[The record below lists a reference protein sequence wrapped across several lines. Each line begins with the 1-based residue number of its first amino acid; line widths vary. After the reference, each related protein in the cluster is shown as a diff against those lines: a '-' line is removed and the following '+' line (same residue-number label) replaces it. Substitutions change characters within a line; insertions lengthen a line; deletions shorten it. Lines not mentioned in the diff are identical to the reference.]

1 MSTGNTHEQR
11 SMAPNAYLPADD
23 PGKNGG
29 ATYMGTS
36 QQPAQEDWE
45 NIFGPAGRE
54 VVTDPQRNK
63 RHQRW
68 HLPDRLKGPN
78 NFLTDRIDGLITDAT
93 SSPFTSVILPYL
105 YVENPDQPLTWNT
118 FSYDEG
124 LASRVPY
131 EAAARVL
138 TQTKSSH
145 SAYIVRQGL
154 AISMEHNFMLSPAG
168 RADFQNQLLQLVGS
182 IQYTNDLDCHIAL
195 ITAPNYER
203 TEVEKYAYNER
214 DVYQTIKLYT
224 EMYGIAQKNA
234 NGLDCVIEE
243 AKQVFRKWGAK
254 EPTFLLTNSRLGFQ
268 QNMTLERT
276 QYLTNGIDGVR
287 RLRDGPELSKYRG
300 LSVINTRSFSL
311 EAGRAPRDLLVRRV
325 RVAEHY
331 AVPPMSAGELANCEI
346 HLYDEGRDQM
356 VPLKGDAL
364 FKASHIQDIDGGN
377 PNQKW
382 DDALALD
389 QRFQSMNLPHLFGD
403 WYACAGTT
411 ETEFTTWKGLD
422 IGALNANDEKSAYHQ
437 EFLLRVQGLLN
448 VNRNDTRKSF
458 DEVCRVADADPG
470 GGGAFKAPALLPPY
484 KDSIIAMVKNAM
496 NWAPLSK
503 EELRFRKW
511 INYIFQDAYA
521 LERPPTDIGKKIV
534 GGNVNEVHGHT
545 TDINWYGLHLRR
557 FNCDNPHST
566 LAEFRILLPYVQ
578 EWLGDVTDADYEK
591 LFMGKHCNEPP
602 KYNLLLL
609 RPTIEHSMIGC
620 VVGRGGAEDLGAT
633 LWGQTELS
641 CYDDAM
647 HGKWGMSYKFHARS
661 LVYNEKHLLRLWDVA
676 FAGYHGGMGTTIIG
690 DDNRTLWQ
698 QSCMHLDEALSSK
711 HPSVFVMRFHD
722 EYTKELSNPVSFYN
736 NDNKSCID
744 PQNIYSTYDKDMELY
759 EKLSNPDKAR
769 FDQYKMMMP
778 DFGSLHAHRKTAGHA
793 SHEGD
798 THQNSFSFQGTM
810 WVKCAN
816 PNKCKEVRGT
826 GHLGHS
832 CCGSS
837 SIRSGK
843 GMMNPMSIDTS
854 VRVV

>member
-1 MSTGNTHEQR
+1 
-11 SMAPNAYLPADD
+11 MAPNAYLPADD

-154 AISMEHNFMLSPAG
+154 AISMEHNFMVSPAG

-331 AVPPMSAGELANCEI
+331 ALPPMRAGELKNS
-346 HLYDEGRDQM
+346 HVKLYDEGKDQM
-356 VPLKGDAL
+356 VPISGETL
-364 FKASHIQDIDGGN
+364 FKKSCLVNKDYGRGAGQPADCDAAWKMALNLDGYFESIDPHLWTEDFWTCPEVTKYFPNKKSYETWMTTASPGT
-377 PNQKW
+377 
-382 DDALALD
+382 DDFKGWYHPTFVATLNLFDETTTYDTALATVSGTFPGAINDEMFKAWLRYMVAYKSTKGGSLSYGQLMLCGLKKTGARATTSFQINGTNITGYGDIIHHLD
-389 QRFQSMNLPHLFGD
+389 HEYRFTLPFHAYWTRLIPVKEKIYEDLFNREDASSPIKYHLF
-403 WYACAGTT
+403 
-411 ETEFTTWKGLD
+411 
-422 IGALNANDEKSAYHQ
+422 
-437 EFLLRVQGLLN
+437 
-448 VNRNDTRKSF
+448 
-458 DEVCRVADADPG
+458 
-470 GGGAFKAPALLPPY
+470 
-484 KDSIIAMVKNAM
+484 
-496 NWAPLSK
+496 
-503 EELRFRKW
+503 
-511 INYIFQDAYA
+511 
-521 LERPPTDIGKKIV
+521 
-534 GGNVNEVHGHT
+534 
-545 TDINWYGLHLRR
+545 
-557 FNCDNPHST
+557 
-566 LAEFRILLPYVQ
+566 
-578 EWLGDVTDADYEK
+578 
-591 LFMGKHCNEPP
+591 
-602 KYNLLLL
+602 LL

-647 HGKWGMSYKFHARS
+647 HGKWGMNYKYHARS

-676 FAGYHGGMGTTIIG
+676 FAGYHGGMGTTIVEDKNI
-690 DDNRTLWQ
+690 DTWRS
-698 QSCMHLDEALSSK
+698 SCVHLDEALSYS
-711 HPSVFVMRFHD
+711 HPDLFVMRFND
-722 EYTKELSNPVSFYN
+722 GYTKEHLPNPVCFHHDFDATNQAVGYA
-736 NDNKSCID
+736 ID
-744 PQNIYSTYDKDMELY
+744 PSNIYNVFKDEMMLA
-759 EKLSNPDKAR
+759 KNLTQSDVAR
-769 FDQYKMMMP
+769 FLDYKELMP
-778 DFGSLHAHRKTAGHA
+778 DFSSLHKGRKTAGHA

-810 WVKCAN
+810 
-816 PNKCKEVRGT
+816 EVWSGSTCTSATRGT

>member
-1 MSTGNTHEQR
+1 
-11 SMAPNAYLPADD
+11 MAPNAYLPADD

-154 AISMEHNFMLSPAG
+154 AISMEHNFMVSPAG

-276 QYLTNGIDGVR
+276 QYLTNGIDGVQ

-331 AVPPMSAGELANCEI
+331 AVPPMRAGDLKNGCVK
-346 HLYDEGRDQM
+346 LYDEGKDQM
-356 VPLKGDAL
+356 VPISGETL
-364 FKASHIQDIDGGN
+364 FKKSCLVNKDYGRGAGQPADCDAAWKMALNLDGYFESIDPHLWTEDFWTCPEVTKYFPNKKSYETWMTTASPGT
-377 PNQKW
+377 
-382 DDALALD
+382 DDFKGWYHPTFVATLKLFDETTTYDTALATVSGTFAGAINDEMFKAWLRYMVAYKSTKGGSLSYGQLMLCGLKKTGARATTSFQINGTNITGYGDIIHHLD
-389 QRFQSMNLPHLFGD
+389 HEYRFTLPFHAYWTRLIPVKEKIYEDLFNREDASSPIKYHLF
-403 WYACAGTT
+403 
-411 ETEFTTWKGLD
+411 
-422 IGALNANDEKSAYHQ
+422 
-437 EFLLRVQGLLN
+437 
-448 VNRNDTRKSF
+448 
-458 DEVCRVADADPG
+458 
-470 GGGAFKAPALLPPY
+470 
-484 KDSIIAMVKNAM
+484 
-496 NWAPLSK
+496 
-503 EELRFRKW
+503 
-511 INYIFQDAYA
+511 
-521 LERPPTDIGKKIV
+521 
-534 GGNVNEVHGHT
+534 
-545 TDINWYGLHLRR
+545 
-557 FNCDNPHST
+557 
-566 LAEFRILLPYVQ
+566 
-578 EWLGDVTDADYEK
+578 
-591 LFMGKHCNEPP
+591 
-602 KYNLLLL
+602 LL

-647 HGKWGMSYKFHARS
+647 HGKWGMNYKYHARS

-676 FAGYHGGMGTTIIG
+676 FAGYHGGMGTTIVEDKNI
-690 DDNRTLWQ
+690 DTWHS
-698 QSCMHLDEALSSK
+698 SCVHLDEALSYS
-711 HPSVFVMRFHD
+711 HPDLFVMRFND
-722 EYTKELSNPVSFYN
+722 GYTKEHLPNPVCFHHDYDTTS
-736 NDNKSCID
+736 NKAVGYAID
-744 PQNIYSTYDKDMELY
+744 PSNIYNVFKDEMMLGENLTQ
-759 EKLSNPDKAR
+759 SDVAR
-769 FDQYKMMMP
+769 FLDYQKLMP
-778 DFGSLHAHRKTAGHA
+778 DFSSLHKGRKTAGHA

-810 WVKCAN
+810 
-816 PNKCKEVRGT
+816 EVWSGSTCTSATRGT

>member
-1 MSTGNTHEQR
+1 
-11 SMAPNAYLPADD
+11 MAPNAYLPADD

-54 VVTDPQRNK
+54 VVKDPQRNK

-154 AISMEHNFMLSPAG
+154 AISMEHNFMMSPAG

-300 LSVINTRSFSL
+300 LTVINTRSFSL

-331 AVPPMSAGELANCEI
+331 ALPPMRAGELKNGCVK
-346 HLYDEGRDQM
+346 LYDEGKDQM
-356 VPLKGDAL
+356 VPISGETLFKKSCLKGTDYGGAGQPADCDAAWKTALNLDRYFGNIDSHLWTEDFWTCAEVTKYFATEKDYKDWMTLNAAPADNNLRGWYHPL
-364 FKASHIQDIDGGN
+364 FVATLRLFDSTTTYDAAAATVRATFADAMNDEMFQTWLRYMITYKSTKGGSKDFGQIMLCGLNKTGDAATNSFQIDGINITGYG
-377 PNQKW
+377 
-382 DDALALD
+382 DITHHEGHEY
-389 QRFQSMNLPHLFGD
+389 RFTLPFH
-403 WYACAGTT
+403 ACWTHSVPPR
-411 ETEFTTWKGLD
+411 ED
-422 IGALNANDEKSAYHQ
+422 I
-437 EFLLRVQGLLN
+437 
-448 VNRNDTRKSF
+448 
-458 DEVCRVADADPG
+458 
-470 GGGAFKAPALLPPY
+470 
-484 KDSIIAMVKNAM
+484 
-496 NWAPLSK
+496 
-503 EELRFRKW
+503 
-511 INYIFQDAYA
+511 
-521 LERPPTDIGKKIV
+521 
-534 GGNVNEVHGHT
+534 
-545 TDINWYGLHLRR
+545 
-557 FNCDNPHST
+557 
-566 LAEFRILLPYVQ
+566 
-578 EWLGDVTDADYEK
+578 YEK
-591 LFMGKHCNEPP
+591 LFNRDDASSPI
-602 KYNLLLL
+602 KYNLFLL

-647 HGKWGMSYKFHARS
+647 HGKWGMNYKYHARS

-676 FAGYHGGMGTTIIG
+676 FAGYHGGMGTTIV
-690 DDNRTLWQ
+690 DDENIDGWSS
-698 QSCMHLDEALSSK
+698 SCVHLDEALSYS
-711 HPSVFVMRFHD
+711 HPDLFVMRFND
-722 EYTKELSNPVSFYN
+722 AYTKEHLPNPVCFHHDYDAARHQASGYA
-736 NDNKSCID
+736 ID
-744 PQNIYSTYDKDMELY
+744 PANIYNVFKDEMMLAENLTR
-759 EKLSNPDKAR
+759 NDVAR
-769 FDQYKMMMP
+769 FLAYKALMP
-778 DFGSLHAHRKTAGHA
+778 DFDSLHKGRKTAGHA

-810 WVKCAN
+810 
-816 PNKCKEVRGT
+816 EVWSKGACTLITRGT

>member
-311 EAGRAPRDLLVRRV
+311 GAGRAPRDLLVRRV

-331 AVPPMSAGELANCEI
+331 ALPPMTAGELKNACVK
-346 HLYDEGRDQM
+346 LYDEGKDQM
-356 VPLKGDAL
+356 VAISGEKL
-364 FKASHIQDIDGGN
+364 FKKSCLEDTD
-377 PNQKW
+377 
-382 DDALALD
+382 
-389 QRFQSMNLPHLFGD
+389 
-403 WYACAGTT
+403 YGT
-411 ETEFTTWKGLD
+411 
-422 IGALNANDEKSAYHQ
+422 
-437 EFLLRVQGLLN
+437 
-448 VNRNDTRKSF
+448 
-458 DEVCRVADADPG
+458 G
-470 GGGAFKAPALLPPY
+470 GGGLPADCDTAWKTALKLDGYFDTIEPHLWADEFWTCPEVIKYFATGQDYKDWMKLDAAPADNSLRGWYHPKFVATLKLFDPKTTYDMAAALVEGTFPDAMKDEMFKAWLHY
-484 KDSIIAMVKNAM
+484 MVTYTSTKG
-496 NWAPLSK
+496 
-503 EELRFRKW
+503 
-511 INYIFQDAYA
+511 
-521 LERPPTDIGKKIV
+521 GKKASGQIMLC
-534 GGNVNEVHGHT
+534 GLKKSGDETTISFKIDAKDIQGYGEITDHT
-545 TDINWYGLHLRR
+545 GYEYR
-557 FNCDNPHST
+557 FTLPFHAYWTRKVPST
-566 LAEFRILLPYVQ
+566 E
-578 EWLGDVTDADYEK
+578 ENYEK
-591 LFMGKHCNEPP
+591 LFDRDHPSLPK
-602 KYNLLLL
+602 KYNLFLL

-676 FAGYHGGMGTTIIG
+676 FAGYHGGMGTTIV
-690 DDNRTLWQ
+690 DDTNRARWKS
-698 QSCMHLDEALSSK
+698 SCVHLDEALSYS
-711 HPSVFVMRFHD
+711 HPDLFVMRFD
-722 EYTKELSNPVSFYN
+722 DDYTADHLPNPVCFHHDYVN
-736 NDNKSCID
+736 GNAAGYAID
-744 PQNIYSTYDKDMELY
+744 PSNIYSVFKDEMMLAKHLTPNDVQRFLEY
-759 EKLSNPDKAR
+759 KKL
-769 FDQYKMMMP
+769 MP
-778 DFGSLHAHRKTAGHA
+778 DFSALHKGRKTAGHA

-810 WVKCAN
+810 
-816 PNKCKEVRGT
+816 EVWSNGACTCVTRGT

>member
-1 MSTGNTHEQR
+1 
-11 SMAPNAYLPADD
+11 MAPNAYLPADD

-154 AISMEHNFMLSPAG
+154 AISMEHNFMVSPAG

-364 FKASHIQDIDGGN
+364 FKASHIPADGGD
-377 PNQKW
+377 PDQKW
-382 DDALALD
+382 NEALALD

-411 ETEFTTWKGLD
+411 KTEFDAWKGLG
-422 IGALNANDEKSAYHQ
+422 IGALHPNDEKSAYHQ
-437 EFLLRVQGLLN
+437 QFLLRVQGWIN
-448 VNRNDTRKSF
+448 HDPVNLQRSF
-458 DEVCRVADADPG
+458 LQIQGVGAG
-470 GGGAFKAPALLPPY
+470 GGGAAPFAAPALDPGS
-484 KDSIIAMVKNAM
+484 KESIIAMVRYAM
-496 NWAPLSK
+496 QWDNLSK
-503 EELRFRKW
+503 QHLRFKKW
-511 INYIFQDAYA
+511 IDFIFHDPYDLTKQ
-521 LERPPTDIGKKIV
+521 PHTDRGKQIV
-534 GGNVNEVHGHT
+534 GGNVNPLGTHT
-545 TDINWYGLHLRR
+545 ADLGWYGLIRRR
-557 FNCDNPHST
+557 FNCTNRTENT
-566 LAEFRILLPYVQ
+566 LAEFRIYLPFVQ
-578 EWLGDVTDADYEK
+578 EWLGDVTPEDYEK
-591 LFMGKHCNEPP
+591 LFMGKNCNEPP

-647 HGKWGMSYKFHARS
+647 HGKWGMNYKYHARS

-676 FAGYHGGMGTTIIG
+676 FAGYHGGMGTTII
-690 DDNRTLWQ
+690 DNNNRSSWQ

-711 HPSVFVMRFHD
+711 HPSVFVMRFQD
-722 EYTKELSNPVSFYN
+722 EYTAELSNPISFYN
-736 NDNKSCID
+736 NDNKNCID
-744 PQNIYSTYDKDMELY
+744 ANNIYSTYDPDMELRN
-759 EKLSNPDKAR
+759 KLTNPDKAR
-769 FDQYKMMMP
+769 FDEYKERMP

-816 PNKCKEVRGT
+816 LNKCKEVRGT